1 MRQTRGFASLG
12 MTNRVVLKN
21 AVRACWQYRLRQNQV
36 QLTGS
41 RDTAIISTMT
51 LVKRLQDDLKVA
63 MKSGDKRKVAALRLT
78 LSSIKL
84 AETAET
90 RKTRD
95 DLTDEEALA
104 VLQSEVKRRRDTIA
118 ELEKADRPELL
129 ADEQAELAALMEYL
143 PQQLSREQIIQAA
156 RAVIAQTGASG
167 PAQMGMVMKQ
177 LMAQLKGQA
186 DGKLINEVVRE
197 LLAAR

>member
-1 MRQTRGFASLG
+1 
-12 MTNRVVLKN
+12 
-21 AVRACWQYRLRQNQV
+21 
-36 QLTGS
+36 
-41 RDTAIISTMT
+41 MT
-51 LVKRLQDDLKVA
+51 LVTRLQNDLKA
-63 MKSGDKRKVAALRLT
+63 AIKSGDKRKVAALRLT

-84 AETAET
+84 AQTAET

-118 ELEKADRPELL
+118 ELEKADRPALL

-143 PQQLSREQIIQAA
+143 PQQLSREQITQAA
-156 RAVIAQTGASG
+156 RTVIAQTGASG

-197 LLAAR
+197 LLTAK